1 VKTAQNTLTQF
12 QLLVWRRGVSSIL
25 YGSDEKFTKDVERWQ
40 EQTYQVHTHTDID
53 TDRLTR
59 EKERDSGRQAHRQT
73 DSHTS
78 TLTYT
83 PERKIKVDY

>member
-1 VKTAQNTLTQF
+1 MSCF
-12 QLLVWRRGVSSIL
+12 L

-40 EQTYQVHTHTDID
+40 EQTYQVHTHAGID

-59 EKERDSGRQAHRQT
+59 EKERDSGRQVHRQT
-73 DSHTS
+73 DRHTS

-83 PERKIKVDY
+83 PERKIKVGH